1 MRFFIRHKLP
11 DACLSLRDLVENSTR
26 VLRFELRIWRL
37 KLPILPL
44 NYTLS
49 ELLPLIPLFRPF
61 YSNPSPSLH
70 TFFYPRLR
78 PPNPQGRRP
87 AGGRPSTG
95 LAVPSPVIFFLLN
108 NKKKIRKVKKRVER
122 GTGS

>member
-11 DACLSLRDLVENSTR
+11 DACLSLRDLGENSTR

-49 ELLPLIPLFRPF
+49 ELPPPNITISAFFYGAKAPPLPLSRLF
-61 YSNPSPSLH
+61 
-70 TFFYPRLR
+70 FFYP
-78 PPNPQGRRP
+78 
-87 AGGRPSTG
+87 S
-95 LAVPSPVIFFLLN
+95 
-108 NKKKIRKVKKRVER
+108 
-122 GTGS
+122 

>member
-11 DACLSLRDLVENSTR
+11 DACLSLRDLGENSTR

-49 ELLPLIPLFRPF
+49 ELPPPNITISAFF
-61 YSNPSPSLH
+61 YGANALKLPSPSLDS
-70 TFFYPRLR
+70 FFTLR
-78 PPNPQGRRP
+78 PSHY
-87 AGGRPSTG
+87 STLFLPFG
-95 LAVPSPVIFFLLN
+95 LAQNTSPALVLYPPTQSYGGC
-108 NKKKIRKVKKRVER
+108 ER
-122 GTGS
+122 